1 MVSLCLDVSSRKC
14 AEVWCLVS
22 FKIAALQVAP
32 HGSCPPCATLSAP
45 NPHRAPR
52 TFGHG
57 DGSWKSRRNPNLSP
71 SSSTSSIIS
80 CSSSGVGF
88 CPSIRITFPSS
99 LVLMQPSSAPS
110 TKMSK
115 AALNSGE
122 RGERRCG
129 GLAPHLEPTG
139 GQPWGRGLIPGTAS
153 PVHTPQNCPGWAQ
166 SGQSIFWG
174 VTAEAGRATGWG
186 ARL

>member
-1 MVSLCLDVSSRKC
+1 MSL
-14 AEVWCLVS
+14 
-22 FKIAALQVAP
+22 KITALQVAP
-32 HGSCPPCATLSAP
+32 GRLWLSPAWILPAVAQMLSAP
-45 NPHRAPR
+45 DLPHSPHAC
-52 TFGHG
+52 GAWQSG
-57 DGSWKSRRNPNLSP
+57 RNPNLSP

-122 RGERRCG
+122 RRERRCG
-129 GLAPHLEPTG
+129 GLAPYLNLAG
-139 GQPWGRGLIPGTAS
+139 GQPWERGLVPD
-153 PVHTPQNCPGWAQ
+153 Q
-166 SGQSIFWG
+166 SGQSIFRG
-174 VTAEAGRATGWG
+174 VIAEAGWAAGWG
-186 ARL
+186 VPR